1 MENKSNPGCGIAVAV
16 VIAKMIEPNI
26 TKLTQ
31 SKTHFIVGGV
41 KNDLSVVSCI
51 YLTITNTY
59 QCTPP

>member
-1 MENKSNPGCGIAVAV
+1 
-16 VIAKMIEPNI
+16 MIEQKYNKI
-26 TKLTQ
+26 NTKQ
-31 SKTHFIVGGV
+31 SKLYRGGV

>member
-1 MENKSNPGCGIAVAV
+1 
-16 VIAKMIEPNI
+16 MIERNI
-26 TKLTQ
+26 IKLTQ
-31 SKTHFIVGGV
+31 SKVSFTGGV